1 MMYISDMLSEMA
13 GYQIEKIYNIILFIS
28 LYAWTSLIFPFILIF
43 IAKPIVYLTGLE
55 APCDFQ
61 LCCHNLYHHILKTK
75 IVVVKDAE
83 LIEQG
88 FILANHRTLFDG
100 VFDPYMA
107 KATALGRGLAQFMSF
122 GHYFLRAF
130 DHRTLT
136 MNRGKDTRQTIF
148 ASFAKHMNSYDS
160 EYTKRIVFFPEGTRQ
175 NYKTLKSP
183 DEVKSYLKYG
193 LLKEIYLNKEYP
205 VQLMIS
211 SNKEFMHSE
220 HTMSVNFGAKVN
232 VRFSK
237 PIHPNRFKTEQE
249 FYDEIANVWFD
260 CYQTTHEKN

>member
-13 GYQIEKIYNIILFIS
+13 GYQMSRIYKCIQLVYV
-28 LYAWTSLIFPFILIF
+28 YAWSAIIFPLILIF

-55 APCDFQ
+55 VPCDFQ
-61 LCCHNLYHHILKTK
+61 LCAHNLYHHILQPQ

-83 LIEQG
+83 LIEKG

-100 VFDPYMA
+100 IFDPYMA
-107 KATALGRGLAQFMSF
+107 KATVLGRGLAQFMSF

-130 DHRTLT
+130 DNRTLS
-136 MNRGKDTRQTIF
+136 MRRGKDTRQTIF
-148 ASFAKHMNSYDS
+148 ASFVKHMNSYDS
-160 EYTKRIVFFPEGTRQ
+160 EYTKRILFFPEGTRQ
-175 NYKTLKSP
+175 KYKTLNST

-193 LLKEIYLNKEYP
+193 LLKEIYLDKRYP

-211 SNKEFMHSE
+211 SNKELIGSE
-220 HTMSVNFGAKVN
+220 YTLSVNFGVKVN

-237 PIHPNRFKTEQE
+237 PIHPAKFATEQE
-249 FYDEIANVWFD
+249 FYDEIANVWLD
-260 CYQTTHEKN
+260 CYQTTHKKN